1 MKVQPVNS
9 LLFYAKKRMHFLGRV
24 IKQTTI
30 YAIKIV
36 GRATSIYIES
46 IKEKKGREERIEWW
60 IMKHTAIY

>member
-1 MKVQPVNS
+1 
-9 LLFYAKKRMHFLGRV
+9 MHILGRE

-46 IKEKKGREERIEWW
+46 IREKKGRKERAEGW
-60 IMKHTAIY
+60 IMKRTAIY